1 MPTDKRCFLNAE
13 RPCDLTCKAA
23 FEVDDPVDNVDC
35 HFVWLAYHFGE
46 GVFEF
51 KNMLQSWSPGGG
63 GPGPAGPTGMGGQ
76 AGPSGPPGSSP
87 PGFPPP
93 GFGSN
98 N

>member
-1 MPTDKRCFLNAE
+1 VTQSKRCFLNTE

-46 GVFEF
+46 GMFEL
-51 KNMLQSWSPGGG
+51 KNMIQGQAGPGG
-63 GPGPAGPTGMGGQ
+63 PSGPAGP
-76 AGPSGPPGSSP
+76 AGKGPGKTP

-93 GFGSN
+93 GFGSQN
-98 N
+98 